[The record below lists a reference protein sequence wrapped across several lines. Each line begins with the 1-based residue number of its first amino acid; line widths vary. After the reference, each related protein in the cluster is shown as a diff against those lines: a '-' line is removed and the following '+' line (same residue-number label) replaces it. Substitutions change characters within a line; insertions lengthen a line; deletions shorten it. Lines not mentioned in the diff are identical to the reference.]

1 VTRHTRTPFSQRAAT
16 RTRGLPYAT
25 GLAAALLLAS
35 CSNTPQQSSATS
47 QTGSY
52 AYISTGPT
60 TDYIFPLS
68 QDSQTNETFQ
78 YQLYRPLYWF
88 GGVGDGA
95 PVFNGNFSLATPPTF
110 SSNGLTVTV
119 HLKHYVWSDGKPV
132 TARDVQFF
140 MNLVKAEKDI
150 WSAYVPGFFPDNIVS
165 TTAPNPDTVVFHLSQ
180 SYGTNSTWFLY
191 NELSQIT
198 PLPQQT
204 WDRTSTRSP
213 VGNYDLTPSGAR
225 KVWNFLEAQSVDVG
239 TYGTNPLWTV
249 VDGPWR
255 LESFTESGLI
265 TLVPNRRYSGPDR
278 PHLSE
283 FQEIPFASRTAEL
296 NQLLSAHNIDVGSI
310 PFEDVKSEGPV
321 LRADGYTLKTIYP
334 WAINFF
340 PINYHNATFGPIIS
354 QLYVRQAFQSLI
366 DQPSLITSALSG
378 FGTAVY
384 GPVPREPANPFV
396 SATES
401 SNPYPFDPSRA
412 RALLSSHGW
421 AIHPN
426 GVTTCMRPGDLSS
439 ECGSGIPAGAKMS
452 FTLEFASGSTS
463 RLLELEFVKGD
474 FAQLGIQL
482 SLSPTTNLNY
492 SSCTPT
498 QSACHWQLVQG
509 GVSWTYFPDVYP
521 SGGEI
526 LSTGAV
532 GNPGSYSNPKVDAL
546 VDRARAGSLP
556 ALHALES
563 YAAKDLPDLWLPVP
577 ATVVVYKSTLRGIV
591 PEDSLGNIYPSTW
604 SFKG

>member
-1 VTRHTRTPFSQRAAT
+1 MTQRDRTPALRRVANHAG
-16 RTRGLPYAT
+16 GLRLIA

-35 CSNTPQQSSATS
+35 CSSGSQPSATTS
-47 QTGSY
+47 QVGTY

-95 PVFNGNFSLATPPTF
+95 PVFNASLSLANPPQF

-119 HLKHYVWSDGKPV
+119 HLKHYLWSDGRPV
-132 TARDVQFF
+132 TARDVEFF

-150 WSAYVPGFFPDNIVS
+150 WAAYVPGFFPDNIVA
-165 TTAPNPDTVVFHLSQ
+165 TTSPNPETVVFHLSQ
-180 SYGTNSTWFLY
+180 SYGTNSTWFFY

-198 PLPQQT
+198 PLPQQV
-204 WDRTSTRSP
+204 WDKTSTGSP
-213 VGNYDLTPSGAR
+213 VGNYDLTSSGAR
-225 KVWNFLEAQSVDVG
+225 KVWNFLEAQSVSVG
-239 TYGTNPLWTV
+239 SYDTNPLWTV

-255 LESFTESGLI
+255 LKSFTESGLI
-265 TLVPNRRYSGPDR
+265 TLVPNRKYSGPDR
-278 PHLSE
+278 PRISQ
-283 FQEIPFASRTAEL
+283 FQEIPFVSTTAEF
-296 NQLLSAHNIDVGSI
+296 NELLSTHSIDVGAV
-310 PFEDVKSEGPV
+310 PPEDVKSEGPA
-321 LRADGYTLKTIYP
+321 LRAAGYRLVTIYP

-366 DQPSLITSALSG
+366 NQPVLIKSALDG
-378 FGTAVY
+378 YGTPVY

-396 SATES
+396 SSVEKT
-401 SNPYPFDPSRA
+401 NPYPFNPSYA
-412 RALLSSHGW
+412 RQLLSAHGW
-421 AIHPN
+421 AVRPG
-426 GVTTCMRPGDLSS
+426 GVTTCVRAGDLNS
-439 ECGSGIPAGAKMS
+439 ECGPGVPKSAAMS
-452 FTLEFASGSTS
+452 FTLEYASGSTS
-463 RLLELEFVKGD
+463 SLLELEFVKGE
-474 FAQLGIQL
+474 FAKLGIEL
-482 SLSPTTNLNY
+482 TLAPTTNLNY
-492 SSCTPT
+492 SACTAS

-509 GVSWTYFPDVYP
+509 GISWTYFPDVYP

-526 LSTGAV
+526 LSKGAV
-532 GNPGSYSNPKVDAL
+532 GNPGSYDNPTVDAL

-556 ALHALES
+556 ALHMLES

-577 ATVVVYKSTLRGIV
+577 ATVVVYKSNLQGIV
-591 PEDSLGNIYPSTW
+591 PEDALGNIYPSTW